1 MVAQAWTPKRA
12 AAKSR
17 RKLRSIREQLYGI
30 AYLWGDFDN
39 YAVMLVDE
47 ILDSVTALRK
57 SLPTT
62 LRRMRHEKVTQN
74 DPGRGKRDP

>member
-17 RKLRSIREQLYGI
+17 RKLKSIREQLYGI

-39 YAVMLVDE
+39 YTVVLVDE
-47 ILDSVTALRK
+47 ILDSVNSLEEAIADHTAGDA
-57 SLPTT
+57 S
-62 LRRMRHEKVTQN
+62 
-74 DPGRGKRDP
+74 